1 MTPDAHAAQNEI
13 AKPIS
18 LTAYKGTVVIAD
30 VLGDVVR
37 SMQDRTIEMPGL
49 KSSQTNTRA
58 GDL

>member
-30 VLGDVVR
+30 FLGDVVR
-37 SMQDRTIEMPGL
+37 SMQDRNAL
-49 KSSQTNTRA
+49 V
-58 GDL
+58 

>member
-30 VLGDVVR
+30 FLGDVVR